1 MPRDASETR
10 AKLLREATRI
20 FAERGV
26 YQATMREITT
36 AAGQRNSS
44 AIAYHFGSRQGVLWA
59 ILASHNETLDA
70 HRAELIREPVGG
82 MDVRD
87 LVAALVIPYSSELTT
102 DEGRDYLRIVAQLTE
117 LFPAW
122 RDGPLS
128 PPALR
133 RTLAALEEQAGGSS
147 TEARRERVVHVVM
160 LLTTAMADR
169 ARALSSGAPTALDHV
184 EFVTNLTD
192 VMTGAIQAP
201 SGAHLVARPLV
212 APAATAG

>member
-59 ILASHNETLDA
+59 ILAGHNATLDA
-70 HRAELIREPVGG
+70 HRAALIREPAGG

-102 DEGRDYLRIVAQLTE
+102 DEGRDYLRIVAQLTD

-133 RTLAALEEQAGGSS
+133 RILAALEEQAGGAS

-160 LLTTAMADR
+160 LLTAAMADR
-169 ARALSSGAPTALDHV
+169 ARALSSGAPTASDHIA
-184 EFVTNLTD
+184 FLTNLTD
-192 VMTGAIQAP
+192 VMTGAVRAP
-201 SGAHLVARPLV
+201 SGGRLAGPPIA
-212 APAATAG
+212 APASAGG